1 MADTKAKRL
10 RMMNMGRIA
19 LTLPEPDSS
28 IDADDRHH
36 LLGLY
41 PPESTATPPSFGGD
55 DLTSLNLGRLMR
67 IGI

>member
-1 MADTKAKRL
+1 MDTKAKRL
-10 RMMNMGRIA
+10 RVMNMGRMV
-19 LTLPEPDSS
+19 LTLPEPDGSV
-28 IDADDRHH
+28 DASDRHH

-41 PPESTATPPSFGGD
+41 PPESTATLPSFGGD